1 MFIVKYCGSLSVP
14 LTDLEQFFCHAV
26 ASIFTFV
33 KSLPLKKKSTVIAF
47 RSLYR
52 PVLMTARTLTDLF
65 AHFSVK

>member
-14 LTDLEQFFCHAV
+14 LTDPEQFCCHAV

-33 KSLPLKKKSTVIAF
+33 KSLALKKSTVIAF